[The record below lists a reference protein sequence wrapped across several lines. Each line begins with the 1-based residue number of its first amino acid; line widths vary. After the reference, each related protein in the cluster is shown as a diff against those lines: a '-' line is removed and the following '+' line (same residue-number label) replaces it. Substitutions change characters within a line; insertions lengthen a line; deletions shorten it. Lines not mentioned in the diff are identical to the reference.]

1 MKRIFAVT
9 LGCYQLEE
17 IVAEKMR
24 CLLQTQQKLAKRGWN
39 RPRARDYYD
48 LWRILKQFQ
57 NEIKRSILDELLRKK
72 CAVRDVSFKTLDY
85 FFTQELVTEAQK
97 HREAT
102 LTTFVPDLAPCD
114 QVLGELKELL

>member
-1 MKRIFAVT
+1 MEPA
-9 LGCYQLEE
+9 
-17 IVAEKMR
+17 A
-24 CLLQTQQKLAKRGWN
+24 
-39 RPRARDYYD
+39 RATTT
-48 LWRILKQFQ
+48 ISGALKQFQ

-97 HREAT
+97 HWEAT

-114 QVLGELKELL
+114 QVLGELKELLPSFFKFGP